1 MKLSIRSITI
11 LLLTSLL
18 LFSCSQSQEKQQDT
32 IITESKTLVAA
43 HRGDWRNYA
52 DNCLE
57 GIENCIQMGVDIVEI
72 DVSKT
77 KDGHLILMHDKTVD
91 RTTNGKGLVE
101 DLTLDEIKELRLRNG
116 LGRAGEFKVPT
127 LEEAMLVAKGRIQVN
142 LDKADKYFADVYEIL
157 VKTGTVEQTIIK
169 SEKPYNELREIH
181 GEHLDKM
188 IFMPVVNIKEE
199 TTITYLDSLLDQRY
213 PFYEIVFK
221 KEDKEKLLHIKR
233 KLKDTESVIW
243 INSLWPSLCG
253 GYSDD
258 RALKDADATWGYL
271 IDSLGAGILQ
281 TDRPSMM
288 LEYLQ
293 KRSLH
298 R

>member
-1 MKLSIRSITI
+1 MRLKKQIITI
-11 LLLTSLL
+11 FILSS
-18 LFSCSQSQEKQQDT
+18 FIVSCNQKETKEKEP
-32 IITESKTLVAA
+32 IKAESEVLVAS

-57 GIENCIQMGVDIVEI
+57 GIESCIKMGVDIVEI

-91 RTTNGKGLVE
+91 RTTNGKGKVE
-101 DLTLDEIKELRLRNG
+101 DLTLAEIKEFKLRNG

-127 LEEAMLVAKGRIQVN
+127 LEEAMLVAKGKIKVN
-142 LDKADKYFADVYEIL
+142 LDKADKYFADVYEVL
-157 VKTGTVEQTIIK
+157 ERTGTVEQTIIK
-169 SEKPYNELREIH
+169 SDKSYSELRAEH

-199 TTITYLDSLLDQRY
+199 TTIAHLDSLLDQKY
-213 PFYEIVFK
+213 PYYEIVFK
-221 KEDKEKLLHIKR
+221 TEDKEKLHHIKA

-271 IDSLGAGILQ
+271 IDSLSAGILQ
-281 TDRPSMM
+281 TDRPAMM
-288 LEYLQ
+288 LEYMQ
-293 KRSLH
+293 KRGLH
-298 R
+298 K

>member
-1 MKLSIRSITI
+1 MNKIKLFILP
-11 LLLTSLL
+11 LLLIT
-18 LFSCSQSQEKQQDT
+18 FSCAQQVKEEKIET
-32 IITESKTLVAA
+32 KESKVLVAS

-52 DNCLE
+52 DNSIE
-57 GIENCIQMGVDIVEI
+57 GIEGCIRMGVDIVEI

-101 DLTLDEIKELRLRNG
+101 DFTLAEIKELKLRNG
-116 LGRAGEFKVPT
+116 LGRASEFKVPT
-127 LEEAMLVAKGRIQVN
+127 LEEAMLVAKGKIKVN
-142 LDKADKYFADVYEIL
+142 LDKADKYFADVYEVL
-157 VKTGTVEQTIIK
+157 EKTGTVEQTVIK
-169 SEKPYNELREIH
+169 SDKPYSELRAEH

-199 TTITYLDSLLDQRY
+199 TTIAHLDSLLDQKY
-213 PFYEIVFK
+213 PYYEIVFK
-221 KEDKEKLLHIKR
+221 TEDKEKLHHIKD

-271 IDSLGAGILQ
+271 VDSLSAGILQ
-281 TDRPSMM
+281 TDRPAMM

-293 KRSLH
+293 KRGLH
-298 R
+298 K